1 MCIRDRARA
10 NFYAKKLEEAAKKRD
25 ADQKAERARLQQE
38 MLDVLALQVHEKS
51 TRGDADKQREAMV
64 VAREREELERAEK
77 ADQKRRAMNRVKN
90 AEYAKELG
98 MQMAVQEERKIL
110 EPFLMSKAE
119 RQMNAALLRKLP

>member
-1 MCIRDRARA
+1 
-10 NFYAKKLEEAAKKRD
+10 
-25 ADQKAERARLQQE
+25 
-38 MLDVLALQVHEKS
+38 
-51 TRGDADKQREAMV
+51 
-64 VAREREELERAEK
+64 
-77 ADQKRRAMNRVKN
+77 MNRIKN

>member
-1 MCIRDRARA
+1 MDM
-10 NFYAKKLEEAAKKRD
+10 D
-25 ADQKAERARLQQE
+25 
-38 MLDVLALQVHEKS
+38 MSKS

-98 MQMAVQEERKIL
+98 MQMAIQEERKVL
-110 EPFLMSKAE
+110 EPYLMSKAE
-119 RQMNAALLRKLP
+119 RQMNAALLRKLPTD